1 MGGAGQQQPR
11 CPGGTAPVVVQP
23 VRPGNLRETPGA
35 VPAVRRR
42 KRGAVD
48 MKGQGKNPSPCL
60 TCTRVPNPRNC
71 ENKQCKLWQRWFLAR
86 WALIHTWPRAV
97 MDREDF
103 RPGGV
108 TVGGNTYS
116 HPDAV
121 RRYLATDP
129 CKGCLCPRDLCTTP
143 CRVKETW
150 LKAKEERL

>member
-1 MGGAGQQQPR
+1 M
-11 CPGGTAPVVVQP
+11 VVQP
-23 VRPGNLRETPGA
+23 VRPGDLRERPGA

-42 KRGAVD
+42 ERRAVD
-48 MKGQGKNPSPCL
+48 MKKVQGRNPSPCL

-86 WALIHTWPRAV
+86 WNLIHTWPRAV

-108 TVGGNTYS
+108 AVGGSLYA

-129 CKGCLCPRDLCTTP
+129 CKGCLCPRDLCATP
-143 CRVKETW
+143 CRRKVTW
-150 LKAKEERL
+150 LEAKEERL